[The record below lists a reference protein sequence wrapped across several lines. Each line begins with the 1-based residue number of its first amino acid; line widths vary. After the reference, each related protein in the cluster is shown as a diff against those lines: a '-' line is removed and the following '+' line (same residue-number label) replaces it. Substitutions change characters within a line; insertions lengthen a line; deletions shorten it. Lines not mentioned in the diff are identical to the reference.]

1 MRKLN
6 KIVAF
11 SLLVKTI
18 TFADTT
24 SVNGNVSGIWTTDGS
39 PYLVTNNLIL
49 QPADTLIINPGV
61 EVRFDGAFRFDIFG
75 TFLAVGTEND
85 SILFTKNGD
94 ITKYFSIST
103 PNKKTILW
111 NGINKIA
118 HIEIQIWSLPADI

>member
-1 MRKLN
+1 MCKLN

-49 QPADTLIINPGV
+49 QPADTLIIDPGV
-61 EVRFDGAFRFDIFG
+61 EVKFDGNYRFDIFG
-75 TFLAVGTEND
+75 TLFAIGTEFRPVN
-85 SILFTKNGD
+85 LCGQGRWC
-94 ITKYFSIST
+94 
-103 PNKKTILW
+103 L
-111 NGINKIA
+111 
-118 HIEIQIWSLPADI
+118 